1 MKIKYLGT
9 AAAEGVPALFCR
21 CPVCEKSRSA
31 GGRNIRSRS
40 QAIIDDTLL
49 IDYPPD
55 SFMHF
60 INDNID
66 LISINTCILT
76 HCHSDHLYT
85 EDFEMRKPGFAHFG
99 EGRDINKLTV
109 YASEASAQPIFDVIE
124 RHNIGSDVLG
134 VKTVKPFEPFEVEGY
149 TVTPLKADH
158 DRSTDPLFYSVE
170 KDGKALLYANDTG
183 YFPQETWDYLEK
195 TKPVFDFVSLDC
207 TGCIVNYRQ
216 GHMGLE
222 ADSDV
227 KARMLDSGLA
237 NENTVFCCHH
247 FSHNGLVT
255 YDEFVPLAEEKGFL
269 VSYDSM
275 EYEF

>member
-1 MKIKYLGT
+1 M
-9 AAAEGVPALFCR
+9 
-21 CPVCEKSRSA
+21 
-31 GGRNIRSRS
+31 
-40 QAIIDDTLL
+40 
-49 IDYPPD
+49 
-55 SFMHF
+55 
-60 INDNID
+60 
-66 LISINTCILT
+66 
-76 HCHSDHLYT
+76 
-85 EDFEMRKPGFAHFG
+85 
-99 EGRDINKLTV
+99 
-109 YASEASAQPIFDVIE
+109 
-124 RHNIGSDVLG
+124 
-134 VKTVKPFEPFEVEGY
+134 
-149 TVTPLKADH
+149 TPLKADH

-195 TKPVFDFVSLDC
+195 TKTVFDFVSLDC

>member
-66 LISINTCILT
+66 LISISACILT

>member
-66 LISINTCILT
+66 LISISTCILT

-158 DRSTDPLFYSVE
+158 DRSTDPLFYSIKKGE
-170 KDGKALLYANDTG
+170 KTLLYANDTG
-183 YFPQETWDYLEK
+183 YFPKETWDYLEK

-227 KARMLDSGLA
+227 KAHMLDSGLA